1 MPRLGMQRKPLSR
14 TALRKL
20 GVETDH
26 DVTMVQTGG
35 QAETVMVM
43 ATGKCTRLRSLRWK
57 LAVRIDSIDT
67 KLLQ

>member
-20 GVETDH
+20 GLETDH

-43 ATGKCTRLRSLRWK
+43 AWQRAGARGCDHS
-57 LAVRIDSIDT
+57 AGN
-67 KLLQ
+67 